1 VFRFA
6 PFCLLQLAIL
16 DLNYFSAKIR
26 DTLHQSEST
35 GAGMLVDIA
44 VRIVG
49 IYPPQEEREMGLAL
63 SVVSKLRFTLI
74 I

>member
-1 VFRFA
+1 
-6 PFCLLQLAIL
+6 
-16 DLNYFSAKIR
+16 
-26 DTLHQSEST
+26 
-35 GAGMLVDIA
+35 MLVDIA